1 MAFTEKFD
9 YIKSILEKE
18 YKVKIKENDYDAFI
32 VKQLS
37 ESNCI
42 VKDIQSN
49 QSHIAITGAQMEV
62 FPYIYSKKY
71 IEENDNKMKNYFVI
85 KVPVNIYRI

>member
-1 MAFTEKFD
+1 M
-9 YIKSILEKE
+9 IMMLLLL
-18 YKVKIKENDYDAFI
+18 
-32 VKQLS
+32 KQLS

-71 IEENDNKMKNYFVI
+71 IEENDNKNEKLFCHKSSSKYL
-85 KVPVNIYRI
+85 